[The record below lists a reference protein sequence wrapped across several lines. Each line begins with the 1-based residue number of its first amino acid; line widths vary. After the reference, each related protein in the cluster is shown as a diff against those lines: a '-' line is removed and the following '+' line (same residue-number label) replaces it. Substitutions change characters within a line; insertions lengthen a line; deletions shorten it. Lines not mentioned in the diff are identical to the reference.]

1 MFELQGNSK
10 VPTINLLD
18 DILTSIKGSS
28 SYTPHNTRRKNSKVI
43 TKYADFPVCKSKID
57 TSKTS
62 GSTSGNISAAH
73 NRIRRVFEGTSI
85 QNSLASSADFGDVV
99 GTAWN
104 PEDKGAIRQTKL
116 PVICLE
122 SRGLQS
128 SAEHFEAYEET
139 ADDRKALV
147 L

>member
-1 MFELQGNSK
+1 MFELQGNSE

-28 SYTPHNTRRKNSKVI
+28 SNTPHNTRRKNSKVI

-57 TSKTS
+57 ISKTS
-62 GSTSGNISAAH
+62 GSTNGNISAAH
-73 NRIRRVFEGTSI
+73 NRIRRAIGGG
-85 QNSLASSADFGDVV
+85 NSLSSSADFGDVV
-99 GTAWN
+99 GAAWN
-104 PEDKGAIRQTKL
+104 PEDKGSTRETKL
-116 PVICLE
+116 PVIFSA

-128 SAEHFEAYEET
+128 SVGLFQAHEET

>member
-1 MFELQGNSK
+1 MFELQGNSE

-57 TSKTS
+57 ISKTS
-62 GSTSGNISAAH
+62 GSNISAAH

-99 GTAWN
+99 GTARN

-116 PVICLE
+116 PVIFLA